1 MHSCQSLLPDC
12 QIRQNGQKDLR
23 SAKILFSQMQ
33 KIASLNFC
41 TPANRFCRIAKSGRM
56 VRKTSG
62 VRKFYFRKCR
72 KPLHSI
78 SENTLRFQNIPR
90 AFKGGI
96 TQSFRLAECFLPVS

>member
-41 TPANRFCRIAKSGRM
+41 TPPNRFCRIAKSGRM

-62 VRKFYFRKCR
+62 VRKFYFRKCK
-72 KPLHSI
+72 KPLRSMNVFFLFLDFI
-78 SENTLRFQNIPR
+78 LPTW
-90 AFKGGI
+90 GI
-96 TQSFRLAECFLPVS
+96 VGHIT